1 MKYVQQ
7 VGKISIA
14 RRTSGSEINTNLEA
28 VKVEGSVDGQS
39 YFELGTAQW
48 GQFGNDYKDLENEL
62 WRDVVLA
69 NPAEVRYVKITVT
82 KIFSNNPCIAC
93 VNLYAPETN

>member
-14 RRTSGSEINTNLEA
+14 RRTSGNDINTNLKA
-28 VKVEGSVDGQS
+28 IKIEGSVDGQS
-39 YFELGTAQW
+39 YFELGIAEW
-48 GQFGNDYKDLENEL
+48 GQFGNHYADLENEL
-62 WRDVVLA
+62 WRNVVLT
-69 NPAEVRYVKITVT
+69 NPAEVRFVKMTVT
-82 KIFSNNPCIAC
+82 ELFSNNPCIAC